1 VSGEDRAADVNAG
14 RRHFLIGLGVVGA
27 GTAAGIY
34 VAPELFARSG
44 AGRAAGTPPVDFKPH
59 AFVRISSDDTI
70 TAIIGKSEMG
80 QGIHTG
86 IPMVLAEE
94 LDVNPQRLAV
104 EIAGVDPVF
113 NHPFLP
119 AQFTGG
125 SMSQFTTYEALRQVG
140 ATARAMLIAAAAARW
155 NVDPASLRTEDGVVT
170 DGSRRAS
177 YGALAEAASK
187 LPAPA
192 KDTVR
197 LKDPRDF
204 RYIGKPQKRLD
215 NRVKVTGQAV
225 FGSDV
230 DLPDMLVAV
239 VARAPV
245 HGAAVRSFDDKAARA
260 VPGVVEVKQ
269 VPSGVAVL
277 AKHTWAAL
285 KGRDALVVD
294 WDARGNDR
302 VSTNALRDAFRALS
316 SKPGAVGENTG
327 DVDKALA
334 GAAKTLEVEYE
345 FPYLAHACMEPMNA
359 TVHVTPGRCEIWAPT
374 QQQSQDA
381 QAAAAALGIP
391 PAAVT
396 LHTTFLG
403 GGFGRRAS
411 GDSDFVVEATH
422 VANGAG
428 RPVKVI
434 WTREDDMRE
443 GHYRPYT
450 INRVRGGIG
459 ADGLPVA
466 YHHVNV
472 AQSILMTSPL
482 AKGMVKNGLDPASIE
497 GSMHAPYAIPNRR
510 VETHIADSPVSILWW
525 RSVGNSYTGFV
536 LNAAIDELAA
546 LAGRDPYDYRRALLA
561 GKPRHL
567 AVLDKAAAA
576 AGWGKPLPAG
586 RFHGI
591 ALHESFQSIVAQVA
605 EVSVQGSDVRVHR
618 VTCAVDC
625 GLAVNPDQVVAQ
637 IQSGVVYG
645 LCAALHGEITV
656 EAGRSVQGNFDT
668 YPVLRIAEAPAI
680 DVHIVPSD
688 GKMGGIGEPGTPP
701 IAPAVCG
708 AIFAATGKR
717 IRRLPIS
724 AALA

>member
-1 VSGEDRAADVNAG
+1 
-14 RRHFLIGLGVVGA
+14 
-27 GTAAGIY
+27 
-34 VAPELFARSG
+34 
-44 AGRAAGTPPVDFKPH
+44 
-59 AFVRISSDDTI
+59 
-70 TAIIGKSEMG
+70 
-80 QGIHTG
+80 
-86 IPMVLAEE
+86 
-94 LDVNPQRLAV
+94 
-104 EIAGVDPVF
+104 
-113 NHPFLP
+113 
-119 AQFTGG
+119 
-125 SMSQFTTYEALRQVG
+125 
-140 ATARAMLIAAAAARW
+140 
-155 NVDPASLRTEDGVVT
+155 
-170 DGSRRAS
+170 
-177 YGALAEAASK
+177 
-187 LPAPA
+187 
-192 KDTVR
+192 
-197 LKDPRDF
+197 
-204 RYIGKPQKRLD
+204 
-215 NRVKVTGQAV
+215 
-225 FGSDV
+225 
-230 DLPDMLVAV
+230 
-239 VARAPV
+239 
-245 HGAAVRSFDDKAARA
+245 
-260 VPGVVEVKQ
+260 
-269 VPSGVAVL
+269 
-277 AKHTWAAL
+277 
-285 KGRDALVVD
+285 
-294 WDARGNDR
+294 
-302 VSTNALRDAFRALS
+302 
-316 SKPGAVGENTG
+316 
-327 DVDKALA
+327 
-334 GAAKTLEVEYE
+334 
-345 FPYLAHACMEPMNA
+345 
-359 TVHVTPGRCEIWAPT
+359 
-374 QQQSQDA
+374 
-381 QAAAAALGIP
+381 
-391 PAAVT
+391 
-396 LHTTFLG
+396 
-403 GGFGRRAS
+403 
-411 GDSDFVVEATH
+411 
-422 VANGAG
+422 
-428 RPVKVI
+428 
-434 WTREDDMRE
+434 
-443 GHYRPYT
+443 
-450 INRVRGGIG
+450 VRGGIG